1 MSSDFE
7 GVTIGSPVQANQ
19 LNALAARAERI
30 ARLCPGCCHTTYIG
44 YQGYTTNTSP
54 PKTTY
59 TATLPF
65 LAFAPS
71 VVLGAE
77 CDLVVVPAAQL
88 NNNLPDADY
97 PMTAADLTIKIKS
110 ASGKSPSSTVTQSFV
125 NATLRH
131 QNYADFPLQTL
142 VVPFDMS
149 STSGMAAPVGAW
161 IGMSQTGSWD
171 YDGNLCHF
179 FAMVVPVGLNA
190 EPAAE

>member
-44 YQGYTTNTSP
+44 YQGYTTSTSP
-54 PKTTY
+54 PKGTY
-59 TATLPF
+59 TATSPF

-88 NNNLPDADY
+88 NNQLNEADY
-97 PMTAADLTIKIKS
+97 PLTATDLTINFKS
-110 ASGKSPSSTVTQSFV
+110 ASGKSPTATVTEHLN
-125 NATLRH
+125 NATLR
-131 QNYADFPLQTL
+131 NWNRVDFPLQTF

-149 STSGMAAPVGAW
+149 STSGMSAPVGAW
-161 IGMSQTGSWD
+161 IGMSQSGTWG

-179 FAMVVPVGLNA
+179 FAMVVPVGLTA
-190 EPAAE
+190 EPASE